1 MTHAVTRT
9 MVSKRWDGSDESP
22 IGSTR
27 NQYFCI
33 LLPNEG
39 GREEG
44 RDEGRGKEE
53 KGGREGKGYR
63 VRRSES

>member
-1 MTHAVTRT
+1 
-9 MVSKRWDGSDESP
+9 MVSKRCDGSDESP

-39 GREEG
+39 GREGQTEG
-44 RDEGRGKEE
+44 GGKKRREGENGKGSSKEE
-53 KGGREGKGYR
+53 
-63 VRRSES
+63 